1 MSIQGF
7 TLGAALVAMVTLTA
21 CTDNQGVNAATGA
34 LGGAAVGSLIG
45 NGNGRTA
52 AMLGGA
58 AVGGV
63 LGGRAPTN

>member
-1 MSIQGF
+1 MLIQRF
-7 TLGAALVAMVTLTA
+7 TLGAALCAIIALTA

-45 NGNGRTA
+45 NGSGRTA

-63 LGGRAPTN
+63 IGARQPTN